1 MPEKADGV
9 PLAYVGKDTRSATPL
24 ILTLG
29 ASGGDII
36 GSLAKDRPLQVLL
49 VDSDGNHLIKTA
61 FGITGWAQQGEDGD
75 SETFPAL
82 KTVQDVHYNPELGTP
97 LDEHYHRLE
106 AGEPLRPGKID
117 GDEYPDSTHYHR
129 LLQTALTPGGSSWY
143 IEHGHDEHYR
153 FFRLNSPDARL
164 ADDDERAIGE
174 ADSLTLPGNG
184 AIYSEGKDEN
194 HYFRTWEKWLLR
206 GKPQRVP
213 QPAYYLGKDSTYH
226 GMLQRQQQAHSDLS
240 EVEKK
245 AVPLPLTDRIGGTKT
260 VAEIAPESSVRL
272 ILAQEIP
279 CKAAQPRDC
288 SDTWLLIQT
297 ADGKTGWVNIDYQDG
312 KPFPDIE

>member
-97 LDEHYHRLE
+97 LDEYYHRLE

-194 HYFRTWEKWLLR
+194 HYFRTREKWLLR

-213 QPAYYLGKDSTYH
+213 QPAYYLGKDNTYH

-240 EVEKK
+240 EIEKK
-245 AVPLPLTDRIGGTKT
+245 SCAVAAHRPHRWHKNRRRNRPGKQRPPHPRPRNPLQKRSRTT
-260 VAEIAPESSVRL
+260 VATPGCSSK
-272 ILAQEIP
+272 P
-279 CKAAQPRDC
+279 
-288 SDTWLLIQT
+288 QT
-297 ADGKTGWVNIDYQDG
+297 A
-312 KPFPDIE
+312 KPAGLISTTRTANPSPI